1 MKEIRRQESNPSRRR
16 RLFAWITA
24 FVAIAIGIAAVFI
37 VALNRTN
44 PPPTPAPTTPSG
56 LTESERDALREYAL
70 KLINDARIAKSLNSL
85 TFDDNTAAQSHAE
98 DMRAACIRG
107 HWGRDGMKPYM
118 RYTLAGGQQYS
129 AENVFAIDF
138 CPDDPDTY
146 VAESTIAQI
155 DFAMDLF
162 LNSPGHRQNILNLHH
177 RNVGIGISYRRPTIW
192 FVQLFVGDYIE
203 YETKPTIDSGM
214 LTLSG
219 QVKNGADIS
228 GRLSMIIYYDRLPEP
243 LTRGQL
249 SRTYC
254 YTNGL
259 PIAGLRPPLEAGSS
273 YTEDESTMEI
283 NSKQCPDPYDID
295 PDAPDP
301 MSSQEARSNWQQ
313 VRDLSQVKLSSH
325 LTFPWITADEWTTHG
340 NNFTL
345 TADIS
350 RLIDTYGDGVY
361 TIMLWAEINSE
372 RAPISEYSI
381 FIPPLP

>member
-1 MKEIRRQESNPSRRR
+1 
-16 RLFAWITA
+16 
-24 FVAIAIGIAAVFI
+24 
-37 VALNRTN
+37 
-44 PPPTPAPTTPSG
+44 
-56 LTESERDALREYAL
+56 
-70 KLINDARIAKSLNSL
+70 
-85 TFDDNTAAQSHAE
+85 
-98 DMRAACIRG
+98 MRAACTRG
-107 HWGRDGMKPYM
+107 HWGPDGMKPYM
-118 RYTLAGGQQYS
+118 RYTLAGGEQYS

-138 CPDDPDTY
+138 CPDDPDQYALEPPT
-146 VAESTIAQI
+146 EQI

-162 LNSPGHRQNILNLHH
+162 LNSPGHRQNILNPHH

-192 FVQLFVGDYIE
+192 FVQLFVGDYIK
-203 YETKPTIDSGM
+203 YETKPTIESGM

-228 GRLSMIIYYDRLPEP
+228 GRLSVIIYYDRPPEP

-273 YTEDESTMEI
+273 YTEDEATMEI

-295 PDAPDP
+295 PDAPAP

-313 VRDLSQVKLSSH
+313 VRDLSQVKLSRQ
-325 LTFPWITADEWTTHG
+325 LTFPWITAEEWATHG
-340 NNFTL
+340 TNFTL
-345 TADIS
+345 NADIS
-350 RLIDTYGDGVY
+350 RLIDTHGDGVY
-361 TIMLWAEINSE
+361 TIMLWGEINRQ

>member
-1 MKEIRRQESNPSRRR
+1 
-16 RLFAWITA
+16 
-24 FVAIAIGIAAVFI
+24 
-37 VALNRTN
+37 
-44 PPPTPAPTTPSG
+44 
-56 LTESERDALREYAL
+56 
-70 KLINDARIAKSLNSL
+70 
-85 TFDDNTAAQSHAE
+85 
-98 DMRAACIRG
+98 MRAACTRG

>member
-1 MKEIRRQESNPSRRR
+1 M
-16 RLFAWITA
+16 AHCT
-24 FVAIAIGIAAVFI
+24 
-37 VALNRTN
+37 
-44 PPPTPAPTTPSG
+44 
-56 LTESERDALREYAL
+56 
-70 KLINDARIAKSLNSL
+70 
-85 TFDDNTAAQSHAE
+85 
-98 DMRAACIRG
+98 RG
-107 HWGRDGMKPYM
+107 HWGPDGMKPYM

-138 CPDDPDTY
+138 CPNDPDTY
-146 VAESTIAQI
+146 IAESTIAQI

-162 LNSPGHRQNILNLHH
+162 LNSPGHRQNILNPHH

-228 GRLSMIIYYDRLPEP
+228 GRLSMIIYYDRPPEP

-273 YTEDESTMEI
+273 CLTPKMKPQWRSI
-283 NSKQCPDPYDID
+283 R
-295 PDAPDP
+295 
-301 MSSQEARSNWQQ
+301 SSVQIPTTLIRMLQP
-313 VRDLSQVKLSSH
+313 RCRPKKLGA
-325 LTFPWITADEWTTHG
+325 IG
-340 NNFTL
+340 
-345 TADIS
+345 S
-350 RLIDTYGDGVY
+350 RYVI
-361 TIMLWAEINSE
+361 
-372 RAPISEYSI
+372 
-381 FIPPLP
+381 

>member
-1 MKEIRRQESNPSRRR
+1 
-16 RLFAWITA
+16 
-24 FVAIAIGIAAVFI
+24 
-37 VALNRTN
+37 
-44 PPPTPAPTTPSG
+44 
-56 LTESERDALREYAL
+56 
-70 KLINDARIAKSLNSL
+70 
-85 TFDDNTAAQSHAE
+85 
-98 DMRAACIRG
+98 MRAACTRG
-107 HWGRDGMKPYM
+107 HWGPDGMKPYM
-118 RYTLAGGQQYS
+118 RYTLAGGEQYS

-162 LNSPGHRQNILNLHH
+162 LNSPGHRQNILNPHH

-228 GRLSMIIYYDRLPEP
+228 GRLSMIIYYDRPPKP

-273 YTEDESTMEI
+273 YTEDEATI
-283 NSKQCPDPYDID
+283 NVNSKQCPDPYDID
-295 PDAPDP
+295 PDAPAP

-313 VRDLSQVKLSSH
+313 VRDLSQAKVSRA
-325 LTFPWITADEWTTHG
+325 LTLPWITAEEWTTHG

-345 TADIS
+345 TVDIS
-350 RLIDTYGDGVY
+350 RLIDTHGDGVY
-361 TIMLWAEINSE
+361 TIMFWGEINRQ